1 MTISKA
7 DAIAYAAQAG
17 RGHLSSLDLLLRGMV
32 NGRVQAGDALAAGAG
47 ITSGVGAVYRSG
59 VQRFGDL
66 IRTSILIDLTGLS
79 SATSDLDVIG
89 VGTSPA
95 HIGRVTKAVNG
106 TIYAGSMTCLEV
118 PASLTDIDLYA
129 ATEGTGVF
137 ETTGIASLTE
147 TALITSGAAWTAAL
161 KRIFTGLPTDGQY
174 LYLTNGAADTADP
187 FTAGKFLIELEG
199 YA

>member
-7 DAIAYAAQAG
+7 DAIAYAAQAA
-17 RGHLSSLDLLLRGMV
+17 RGHLNSLDLLLRGLV
-32 NGRVQAGDALAAGAG
+32 NGRVQGGDALTAGLG
-47 ITSGVGAVYRSG
+47 ITSGVDTLYRSG
-59 VQRFGDL
+59 VQRFGGL

-79 SATSDLDVIG
+79 SATSDLDIIG
-89 VGTSPA
+89 VGASPA

-106 TIYAGSMTCLEV
+106 TVYAGAMTCLEV

-129 ATEGTGVF
+129 ADEGDAVF
-137 ETTGIASLTE
+137 EDGIAAETE
-147 TALITSGAAWTAAL
+147 TALITAGGAWTAAL
-161 KRIFTGLPTDGQY
+161 KRIFTGLPADGQY